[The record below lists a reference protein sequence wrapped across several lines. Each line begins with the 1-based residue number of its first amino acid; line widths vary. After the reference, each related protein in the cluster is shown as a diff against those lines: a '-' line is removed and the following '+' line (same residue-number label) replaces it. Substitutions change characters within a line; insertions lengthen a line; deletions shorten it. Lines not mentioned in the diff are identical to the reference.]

1 MDLYDINALQISRL
15 STRNYSTSFTLGVAT
30 LQRSFR
36 MPIYAIYGFV
46 RFADEIV
53 DTFHQHNQRKLL
65 NDFRADT
72 MEAIEERISTNPI
85 LHSFQWV
92 VNEYNIDHHLIFAF
106 LESMEMDLTETAH
119 DTDSFQ
125 KYVYG
130 SAEVVGLMCLRVFY
144 KEDDASYEALEH
156 PARKLGEAF
165 QKINFLRDIQ
175 SDHED
180 LGRFYFPGTDL
191 DNLTNASKR
200 MLEKDIQQDF
210 DEAYK
215 GVKALNRA
223 SKLGVLISYTYYL
236 KLFRKIR
243 RTPAKQLLKKR
254 YRIPNWRKLLLLI
267 SIWVKFKLQLV

>member
-15 STRNYSTSFTLGVAT
+15 STRNYSTSFTLGVVT

-36 MPIYAIYGFV
+36 MPVYAIYGFV

-92 VNEYNIDHHLIFAF
+92 VNEYNIDHRLIFAF

-144 KEDDASYEALEH
+144 KEDDASYEALGH

-243 RTPAKQLLKKR
+243 RTSAKQLLKKR

-267 SIWVKFKLQLV
+267 SIWVKFKLRLV